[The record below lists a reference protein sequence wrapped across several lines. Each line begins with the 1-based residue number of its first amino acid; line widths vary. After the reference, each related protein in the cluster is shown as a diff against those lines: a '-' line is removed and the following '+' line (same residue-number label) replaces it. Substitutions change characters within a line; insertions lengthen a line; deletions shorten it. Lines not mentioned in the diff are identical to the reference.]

1 MIELVDENTIVQC
14 VFLVCVYV
22 KEGPVNSER
31 YLSWAS
37 GFLVVYSI
45 DKMESFEGC
54 QLYLQTLA
62 LHNKTFKP
70 HTPILLLGNK
80 LDLDRYRLVSVC
92 DQDNNITAI
101 TTLLTLL
108 SLRNCAVLSFVL

>member
-1 MIELVDENTIVQC
+1 MTEFVDENMIVQF
-14 VFLVCVYV
+14 VFLVYV

-31 YLSWAS
+31 YLSWAN

-45 DKMESFEGC
+45 DKRESFEGC

-80 LDLDRYRLVSVC
+80 LDLDRYRLVFVC
-92 DQDNNITAI
+92 YQNNNITAVVMS
-101 TTLLTLL
+101 L
-108 SLRNCAVLSFVL
+108 SYSRP